1 MCGGR
6 ALTLELSQLRD
17 RTVPKL
23 SRGLTSH
30 ITPVLRIFLLLRVSS
45 GCHPR
50 AVLWPVSNKRIFF
63 VYFQTL
69 LSVHCL
75 ANDVHRLANVHC
87 LANVHAIVSPMTS
100 NRTLSIPPFS
110 PGQRPR
116 ARTQCPSRK
125 NYPEV

>member
-23 SRGLTSH
+23 STL
-30 ITPVLRIFLLLRVSS
+30 PPSS
-45 GCHPR
+45 ESFFCCELVVDVIPGQSCGPS
-50 AVLWPVSNKRIFF
+50 PIKEFFFFF

-69 LSVHCL
+69 LSVHCF
-75 ANDVHRLANVHC
+75 ANDVHRLANIHC
-87 LANVHAIVSPMTS
+87 LSNVHAIVSPITS

-125 NYPEV
+125 RVEW